1 MPTPKFTIERL
12 THEDVIRFRGEFPLR
27 LAMTLDLDR
36 LDRALLTDAP
46 TNKNAA
52 DHLLVLEMLFR
63 RYSEQR
69 VTPSKPT
76 ASTDAPAPRRQAPAS
91 PDAPRGS

>member
-1 MPTPKFTIERL
+1 MPKFLIERDDL
-12 THEDVIRFRGEFPLR
+12 RGVIRFHGEFPTSA
-27 LAMTLDLDR
+27 LASLDLDR

>member
-1 MPTPKFTIERL
+1 MPRFLIERDDL
-12 THEDVIRFRGEFPLR
+12 RGVIRFHGEFPTSALASLR
-27 LAMTLDLDR
+27 LDPLDR
-36 LDRALLTDAP
+36 TLLLDAHTGK
-46 TNKNAA
+46 TAA
-52 DHLLVLEMLFR
+52 DDLLVLEMLFR